1 MRIWLVV
8 AAAALIGFFTMVP
21 VLYLAYPYSSYT
33 WTHFPETDSNFSFSI
48 EGNLPPINQTLVFTS
63 YNASDPA
70 SNPVVTINGNTTNY
84 TGNLDETIVSEIGS
98 LKNGINTVSTDSSS
112 GAYSLVINYTPYW
125 KPVIKR
131 LDIANLKAGE
141 MAVFTIVVED
151 NGQDIVSS
159 NIVIGEDKENG
170 IELYNL
176 EFDGYETAAII
187 DDPGNY
193 IAYVNV
199 FDGIGWSGYYKTSFT
214 TNFVT
219 THEQLRTDPM
229 SGSVVMGSSWGL
241 PSVIG
246 SDDNTIAVFM
256 KKDINAFHM
265 TYLNTRNRVK
275 HYTNTMMGK
284 TGE

>member
-1 MRIWLVV
+1 MRIGLVV
-8 AAAALIGFFTMVP
+8 TAALVVIFAMVP
-21 VLYLAYPYSSYT
+21 ILYLAYPYSSYT

-48 EGNLPPINQTLVFTS
+48 EGNLPPVNQTLVFTS
-63 YNASDPA
+63 YNASGPA

-84 TGNLDETIVSEIGS
+84 AGILDETTAIEIGY

-131 LDIANLKAGE
+131 LDISNLKAGE
-141 MAVFTIVVED
+141 MAVFTIVTED

-176 EFDGYETAAII
+176 EFDGQETAAII

-193 IAYVNV
+193 VAYVRV
-199 FDGIGWSGYYKTSFT
+199 FDKIGWSDYYKTSFT
-214 TNFVT
+214 TNIIT
-219 THEQLRTDPM
+219 TSEQLRTDPM
-229 SGSVVMGSSWGL
+229 SDSVVIGSSWGL

-246 SDDNTIAVFM
+246 QDDNAIAVFV

-265 TYLNTRNRVK
+265 TYLGTKNLLK
-275 HYTNTMMGK
+275 HYANTMISK